1 MKILGIDIET
11 APNTAHVW
19 GLFKQN
25 IGINQLLNTGR
36 VMCFAAKWLGEKKI
50 IFRSEFHDSHED
62 TIKAA
67 WALLDEA
74 DAVLSYNGKR
84 FDMPTLNREFLK
96 LGLTPPSPYKHIDLL
111 ETAKRE
117 FRFTSNKL
125 DHLARDLGIGEKVRH
140 AGHDLWIQCMAGNPT
155 AWNEMRKYNRQDV
168 VLTEQLYSRLLP
180 WIKSH
185 PNHAMY
191 IDSNRPA
198 CTNCGSGHLQSRG
211 TSVTRTQKYTRYQCQ
226 DCGTWMRTRFTESPP
241 EKRKVTFIQES

>member
-50 IFRSEFHDSHED
+50 IFRSEFHDSHTE
-62 TIKAA
+62 TIEAA

-74 DAVLSYNGKR
+74 DAVLSYNGKK

-140 AGHDLWIQCMAGNPT
+140 AGHDLWIQCMAGNPK
-155 AWNEMRKYNRQDV
+155 AWGEMRRYNRQDV
-168 VLTEQLYSRLLP
+168 VLTEELYERLRP
-180 WIKSH
+180 WIKNH
-185 PNHAMY
+185 PNYAMFT
-191 IDSNRPA
+191 DDARPV
-198 CTNCGSGHLQSRG
+198 CTNCGSQHLQRRG
-211 TSVTRTQKYTRYQCQ
+211 TSVTRTQKYSRYQCQ
-226 DCGTWMRTRFTESPP
+226 ECGTWMRTRFTESLP
-241 EKRKVTFIQES
+241 EKRKATYIQES